1 MRLLTRYLTREIL
14 VATGF
19 VLFALVGLFAFFD
32 LIGQLGEV
40 GSRYKLSQAF
50 LLTVLTLP
58 IRIYEV
64 MPIAA
69 LIGAVYTLSRLASN
83 SEFTIMRV
91 SGMSATM
98 LAQSLA
104 VAGLVLVVATY
115 LFGEY
120 VSPPADRLAQQVKMV
135 ATKSD
140 FTAGGFISGVWVR
153 DVVRNPAGEV
163 SSLRFINVGRVK
175 PGVEA
180 SNWRV
185 FDFDRD
191 YRLRSL
197 LTAGHGVYVPGEGW
211 KLFDVVETSIP
222 VVDPGSTATSND
234 RTVVS
239 HAGELMWGS
248 GLSPEIFGV
257 LMVKPENMAIGDLNR
272 YVHHL
277 EENRQQTDRYEIAFW
292 GKIFYPLAILVML
305 ALAMPFAYLNVRS
318 GGVSIR
324 IFAGV
329 MIGIGFYA
337 LNNLFSYLGLL
348 NTWPP
353 IMVAVLPSAVM
364 LAIAATAMWWVE
376 RR

>member
-1 MRLLTRYLTREIL
+1 MKLLTRYLTKEVL
-14 VATGF
+14 AATAF
-19 VLFALVGLFAFFD
+19 VLFALVALFAFFD

-40 GSRYKLSQAF
+40 GSRYKLSHAVM
-50 LLTVLTLP
+50 LTALTLP
-58 IRIYEV
+58 VRVYEV

-91 SGMSATM
+91 SGMSAAM
-98 LAQSLA
+98 LARSLG
-104 VAGLVLVVATY
+104 VAGMVLVVSTY
-115 LFGEY
+115 LFGEF
-120 VSPPADRLAQQVKMV
+120 VAPPADRLAQQVKLV
-135 ATKSD
+135 ATQSD
-140 FTAGGFISGVWVR
+140 FTARGFTSGVWVR
-153 DVVRNPAGEV
+153 DVVRGADGEPT
-163 SSLRFINVGRVK
+163 SLRFINVGRVK

-180 SNWRV
+180 SHWRV
-185 FDFDRD
+185 FDFDRQ

-197 LTAGHGVYVPGEGW
+197 LTAAHGVYVPDEGW

-222 VVDPGSTATSND
+222 VVDPASTSTTNA
-234 RTVVS
+234 RTEIRR
-239 HAGELMWGS
+239 APELMWGS

-257 LMVKPENMAIGDLNR
+257 LMVKPENMAIQDLNR
-272 YVHHL
+272 YVRHL

-292 GKIFYPLAILVML
+292 SKIFYPLAILVML

-329 MIGIGFYA
+329 MIGIAFYA

-348 NTWPP
+348 NTWSPLV
-353 IMVAVLPSAVM
+353 VAVLPSAVM
-364 LAIAATAMWWVE
+364 LAIATAAMWWVE